1 MKNNK
6 IKISTIILISILALT
21 GLQAQE
27 AIPTTGGEASGDG
40 GSASYSIG
48 QVVYTTNVGTNE
60 NSVAQGVQQPYEI
73 SVVTEIEEA
82 KDISLSI
89 SAYPNPTSN
98 YLTVKVDAS
107 TSLSIQSLKYKL
119 YDINGKL
126 LQTVKATGQE
136 TKIQT
141 NNLAPASYFVKVI
154 AEGKEI
160 KTFKIVKQ

>member
-21 GLQAQE
+21 ELQAQE

-48 QVVYTTNVGTNE
+48 QVFYTTNVGTNE

-73 SVVTEIEEA
+73 SVITEIEEA

-89 SAYPNPTSN
+89 SAYPNPTTD
-98 YLTVKVDAS
+98 YLVLKVDAS
-107 TSLSIQSLKYKL
+107 TSLSIQSLEYKL
-119 YDINGKL
+119 YDINGRL

-136 TKIQT
+136 TQIQT
-141 NNLAPASYFVKVI
+141 HNLAPASYFVKVI
-154 AEGKEI
+154 ANENEI
-160 KTFKIVKQ
+160 KVFKIVKQ

>member
-21 GLQAQE
+21 GLQAQM

-40 GSASYSIG
+40 GSASYTVG
-48 QVVYTTNVGTNE
+48 QVFYTTNVGINE

-73 SVVTEIEEA
+73 SVITEIEEA

-89 SAYPNPTSN
+89 SAYPNPTTD
-98 YLTVKVDAS
+98 YLILTVENFEFS
-107 TSLSIQSLKYKL
+107 SLEFQL
-119 YDINGKL
+119 YNTNGKL

-141 NNLAPASYFVKVI
+141 HDLAPASYFVKVI
-154 AEGKEI
+154 ANENEI
-160 KTFKIVKQ
+160 KVFKIVKQ